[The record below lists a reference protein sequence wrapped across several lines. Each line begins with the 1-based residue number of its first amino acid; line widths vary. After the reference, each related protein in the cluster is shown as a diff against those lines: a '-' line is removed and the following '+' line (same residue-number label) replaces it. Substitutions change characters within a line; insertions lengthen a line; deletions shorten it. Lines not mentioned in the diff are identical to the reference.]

1 MASQTV
7 AFVTSSQNI
16 AFDAATFDR
25 LIAFMTE
32 CKNQLDK
39 AVLAPSKGLML
50 DGSLKTFLKPGS
62 PEWPVVS
69 AVLEAAGAFG
79 TATRERLKQLSKEWG
94 DFIKALVDAKNAL
107 KKGDDLATMSASD
120 FLEKFPGLAPGGGTP
135 GLTGGPNL

>member
-1 MASQTV
+1 MANT
-7 AFVTSSQNI
+7 I

-25 LIAFMTE
+25 LIAFMTQ
-32 CKNQLDK
+32 CKDELDK
-39 AVLAPSKGLML
+39 AILTPTKGLML
-50 DGSLKTFLKPGS
+50 DGSLKSFLKPGS

-120 FLEKFPGLAPGGGTP
+120 FLEKYPGLAPGGGAP
-135 GLTGGPNL
+135 SVTGGPTI